1 MLSEEFTSFPDNQR
15 LIRSF
20 YLNADF
26 LSLMLLLSFLP
37 PHLFPQHQWLCP
49 LTKAHHK
56 RRRAKVINFS
66 VKAKL
71 LFFSK
76 TFYTSWNVRN
86 VRVHKQKQNQRSASL
101 LIPHDLFNHLT
112 LGEEAWALRGEQR
125 RQQAWPRRQ
134 GKTVSKVAP
143 TATWSI
149 SNRQVTEENIKK

>member
-71 LFFSK
+71 LFSLKHF
-76 TFYTSWNVRN
+76 TLHETSEMSEYISRN
-86 VRVHKQKQNQRSASL
+86 RIRDL
-101 LIPHDLFNHLT
+101 LPY
-112 LGEEAWALRGEQR
+112 
-125 RQQAWPRRQ
+125 
-134 GKTVSKVAP
+134 
-143 TATWSI
+143 
-149 SNRQVTEENIKK
+149 